1 VNLLFLVTAVILCGV
16 EYALLGQVFDISAVE
31 RGVMAALTFA
41 SLLFAVRR
49 GVYQRHVVLLVGATA
64 FVALTCSLG
73 SEYRGDS
80 PIRLNFVLGPWLIFL
95 LAAGLAGAALWT
107 IERNP
112 TSRQFPRVLAAAFAV
127 NWVLLSINVA
137 QFQDWLLE
145 NALTVPFALLILLT
159 HGWFRLSNISYGLIF
174 VYMMLHIIGT
184 HYTYS
189 EVPFGF
195 WLQDLLNVPRNDYDR
210 IVHFSFG
217 LLMAYPMR
225 EVAIR
230 IGSLRGFW
238 ALYVPVEFVLA
249 FSAIYEIIEWL
260 IAITFGGDLGVAY
273 LGTQGDP
280 WDAIKDMAVAG
291 LGSVIAMT
299 FVLVVLL
306 TLSRGRFW
314 PEFRES
320 LKVKQQEALGEEALE
335 RMRHVE

>member
-1 VNLLFLVTAVILCGV
+1 MTFIFLATGVILCGV
-16 EYALLGQVFDISAVE
+16 EYALLGMAFEMSAAE
-31 RGVMAALTFA
+31 RAAMAALTFA
-41 SLLFAVRR
+41 ALVFGVSR

-73 SEYRGDS
+73 SEYRGSS

-95 LAAGLAGAALWT
+95 LAAALAGAALWT
-107 IERNP
+107 FERDP
-112 TSRQFPRVLAAAFAV
+112 TPRQFPRILAAAFAV

-137 QFQDWLLE
+137 EFQDWMLE
-145 NALTVPFALLILLT
+145 NVLTVPFALLILLT
-159 HGWFRLSNISYGLIF
+159 HQWFRLSNISYGLIF
-174 VYMMLHIIGT
+174 VYMMMHIIGT

-189 EVPFGF
+189 DVPLGF
-195 WLQDLLNVPRNDYDR
+195 WLQDLLDESRNNYDR

-260 IAITFGGDLGVAY
+260 IAIAFGGDLGVAY

-280 WDAIKDMAVAG
+280 WDAVKDMAMAG
-291 LGSVIAMT
+291 LGSLIAMT
-299 FVLVVLL
+299 FVLAVLL
-306 TLSRGRFW
+306 TFSRGRFW
-314 PEFRES
+314 AEFRQS
-320 LKVKQQEALGEEALE
+320 LKVKQEEALGEEALE
-335 RMRHVE
+335 RMRYVE